1 MTEQEAVRYTVEGV
15 ELTARKDENGR
26 LLIARADKEPSY
38 SNLAVEIRPNPNAG
52 RGIVSGTAGKW
63 WFKLFTRPGS
73 GNPAFDTTDTLEKAV
88 AKAEARLL
96 EAAHREASDREA
108 AALSSASV
116 AEAGAIL
123 NNKIDQ
129 WLERK
134 RSEDGCEG

>member
-38 SNLAVEIRPNPNAG
+38 SNLAVEIRPDLSVR
-52 RGIVSGTAGKW
+52 RGIVSGTTRRE

-73 GNPAFDTTDTLEKAV
+73 GGPPFGTADTLEKAV
-88 AKAEARLL
+88 EKAETRLL
-96 EAAHREASDREA
+96 EAARREVEA
-108 AALSSASV
+108 ALASASI
-116 AEAGAIL
+116 AEAGEIL
-123 NNKIDQ
+123 DNKINQ